1 MWPQHHGRGCPHAT
15 TPAAQHG
22 GLGDGHRRGPGGD
35 HPRRRHNHAIRR
47 EVERGRGG
55 GGRQPPRRPTAAAAQ
70 STAAVVVAQ
79 PAART
84 REGAKPEIR
93 EGEEERCP
101 HGGWGR
107 GGGGGGSPP
116 RRDTASAGAARAI
129 AMFASERSDLWRGRE
144 EETGGG
150 FFLFEDCPNC
160 AETKDDEVGL
170 RLMWRACRRGEQL
183 RIVRVNLIYT
193 FTSASRIVVF
203 NVCVP

>member
-1 MWPQHHGRGCPHAT
+1 MQQSRKKRPRAAHSAVLWEVTPCGHSTTAGVALMLPRLRHNTEALGTATAVARGRP
-15 TPAAQHG
+15 PAVKAQPRDREG
-22 GLGDGHRRGPGGD
+22 GGERERRRRG
-35 HPRRRHNHAIRR
+35 
-47 EVERGRGG
+47 
-55 GGRQPPRRPTAAAAQ
+55 QPPRRPTAAAAQ

-150 FFLFEDCPNC
+150 AFF
-160 AETKDDEVGL
+160 V
-170 RLMWRACRRGEQL
+170 
-183 RIVRVNLIYT
+183 
-193 FTSASRIVVF
+193 
-203 NVCVP
+203 